1 MAGHAMSSR
10 VPCSVGV
17 DVVAVA
23 DVAAAVSRF
32 GERYVRRV
40 FTAEEAAYC
49 QAAAPPVAAARLAAR
64 FAAKEAAVKALDPDE
79 RWTAWRDIEVHRGRT
94 GRCTLRLHGD
104 AGRLAERRG
113 IDRLLLSMSHE
124 ADVAAAVV
132 VALPSTSG
140 HGRS

>member
-1 MAGHAMSSR
+1 MPSR
-10 VPCSVGV
+10 TPCSVGV

-32 GERYVRRV
+32 GDRYVRRV
-40 FTAEEAAYC
+40 FTAHEAEYC
-49 QAAAPPVAAARLAAR
+49 QAAKAPVAAARLAAR

-79 RWTAWRDIEVHRGRT
+79 RWTAWREIEVERGRT
-94 GRCTLRLHGD
+94 GRCTLRLHG
-104 AGRLAERRG
+104 AAARLADRRG
-113 IDRLLLSMSHE
+113 SDRLLLSMSHE

-132 VALPSTSG
+132 VALPSTPR